1 MRTIR
6 VGSRESRLA
15 VAQTRLVMEAMEAAR
30 SDIRTEI
37 VCMKTTGDVILDRTL
52 DKVGGKGLFVR
63 ELDAALLEGRVD
75 ITVHSLKDVPMET
88 DPRIPLVC
96 FPPREDPRDV
106 LVLPLGRDALDDSL
120 PIGCASPRRAL
131 QMERL
136 LPGMEV
142 RPVRGNVIT
151 RLSKLDGGE
160 FSALVLA
167 AAGLKRL
174 GLEGRISR
182 YFAPEEMLPAAGQ
195 GILAVQGRAGE
206 DLSFLEAVNHAP
218 TAACALAERAFVR
231 ALEGGCS
238 SPAAAYAVV
247 EGEELVLTGMD
258 EAGRRDCLCGPV
270 DEPGR
275 LGTALARRMRGGAV

>member
-1 MRTIR
+1 M
-6 VGSRESRLA
+6 
-15 VAQTRLVMEAMEAAR
+15 
-30 SDIRTEI
+30 
-37 VCMKTTGDVILDRTL
+37 
-52 DKVGGKGLFVR
+52 
-63 ELDAALLEGRVD
+63 
-75 ITVHSLKDVPMET
+75 
-88 DPRIPLVC
+88 
-96 FPPREDPRDV
+96 
-106 LVLPLGRDALDDSL
+106 
-120 PIGCASPRRAL
+120 
-131 QMERL
+131 
-136 LPGMEV
+136 
-142 RPVRGNVIT
+142 RGNVIT

-206 DLSFLEAVNHAP
+206 DLSFLEAVNHP
-218 TAACALAERAFVR
+218 STAACALAERAFVR

-258 EAGRRDCLCGPV
+258 ETGRRDCLRGPV